1 MFSKQQE
8 PSVFLLGRRGG
19 EGLFFAA
26 LPIIGINS
34 PGNDRDKADK
44 NEVSEN
50 KFNGYR
56 GNGNIRP
63 GANQHQDGNRKQQ
76 KHSDLLTNFT
86 GWFSVGFHYRA
97 FGEVK
102 LEL

>member
-26 LPIIGINS
+26 FPIVGINS
-34 PGNDRDKADK
+34 PGNHSNKGNNDK
-44 NEVSEN
+44 VSEN
-50 KFNGYR
+50 QFNGYR
-56 GNGNIRP
+56 GDGNVRP
-63 GANQHQDGNRKQQ
+63 CTNQHQDGNSKQQ

-86 GWFSVGFHYRA
+86 GWWRVGFHYRA
-97 FGEVK
+97 FGEVTR
-102 LEL
+102 EL